1 MTASV
6 RIDDWQ
12 IHYLRD
18 GCEGPGWYTYVLG
31 QLTLKID
38 NLPIASGWLPM
49 LEAARLGVRPRS
61 VGCGRRER

>member
-12 IHYLRD
+12 IHYLKD
-18 GCEGPGWYTYVLG
+18 GWDGPGWYTYVLG
-31 QLTLKID
+31 QLTLKVD

-49 LEAARLGVRPRS
+49 LEAARLGVR
-61 VGCGRRER
+61 GQG